1 MLDQYGRKIDYLR
14 ISVTDRCNLRCR
26 YCMPEPVSA
35 VQHADILRYEEILR
49 ICRAAAELGITK
61 FKVTGGEPLVRAGC
75 VDFITALKA
84 KPGTEQ
90 VTLTTN
96 GLLLE
101 ANLDA
106 LTEAGLDG
114 VNISFDSPDNAR
126 FRRIT
131 GYTGDGADTLLHV
144 LDACCA
150 KGLKTKINAVLLE
163 ETEADAPA
171 LAAIA
176 AKLPV
181 DVRFI
186 ELMPIGFG
194 TTMKRVSPEDIL
206 TALQERWPDL
216 APTDE
221 RRGNGPAHYYKSAV
235 LLGRIGFIDAVSHK
249 FCAECNRVR
258 LTSTGQLKP
267 CLCYADSA
275 DLRALIRGGCT
286 DGELREAL
294 RAAVYAKPRA
304 HCFDTN
310 DIITEKHMMSQIGG

>member
-26 YCMPEPVSA
+26 YCMPEPIDA
-35 VQHADILRYEEILR
+35 VQHEDILRYEEILR
-49 ICRAAAELGITK
+49 ICRAAIELGITK

-75 VDFITALKA
+75 AEFIDELK
-84 KPGTEQ
+84 KQLGTEQ

-101 ANLDA
+101 KNLDA
-106 LTEAGLDG
+106 LSDAGIDG
-114 VNISFDSPDNAR
+114 VNISLDTLDNAR
-126 FRRIT
+126 FRSIT

-144 LDACCA
+144 LEECCA

-176 AKLPV
+176 EALPV

-194 TTMKRVSPEDIL
+194 TAMKRVSPDDIL
-206 TALQERWPDL
+206 SALKERWPDL

-221 RRGNGPAHYYKSAV
+221 TRGNGPAHYYKSAA

-249 FCAECNRVR
+249 FCAVCNRVR

-286 DGELREAL
+286 DDELKEAL
-294 RAAVYAKPRA
+294 SIAVYNKPRA
-304 HCFDTN
+304 HCFGTDGAV
-310 DIITEKHMMSQIGG
+310 TEKHVMSQIGG

>member
-1 MLDQYGRKIDYLR
+1 MR

-26 YCMPEPVSA
+26 YCMPEPVDA

-49 ICRAAAELGITK
+49 ICRAAIELGITK
-61 FKVTGGEPLVRAGC
+61 FKVTGGEPLVRADC
-75 VDFITALKA
+75 VSFIAALKRQS
-84 KPGTEQ
+84 GTEQ

-96 GLLLE
+96 GLLLGK
-101 ANLDA
+101 NLDA
-106 LTEAGLDG
+106 LAVAGLDG
-114 VNISFDSPDNAR
+114 VNISLDTTDNTR
-126 FRRIT
+126 FQRIT
-131 GYTGDGADTLLHV
+131 GYTGNGADTLLRV
-144 LDACCA
+144 LEECCA

-176 AKLPV
+176 ETLPV

-206 TALQERWPDL
+206 AALKERWPDL

-221 RRGNGPAHYYKSAV
+221 KRGNGPAHYYKSAA

-286 DGELREAL
+286 DGELKEAL

-304 HCFDTN
+304 HCFDTGAAV
-310 DIITEKHMMSQIGG
+310 TERHAMSQIGG

>member
-26 YCMPEPVSA
+26 YCMPEPIAA
-35 VQHADILRYEEILR
+35 VRHEDILRYEEILR

-75 VDFITALKA
+75 ADFIAALK
-84 KPGTEQ
+84 KQPGTEQ

-101 ANLDA
+101 KNLDA
-106 LTEAGLDG
+106 LTAAGLDG
-114 VNISFDSPDNAR
+114 VNISLDTTDNER

-131 GYTGDGADTLLHV
+131 GYSGDGADTLQRV
-144 LDACCA
+144 LRECCA
-150 KGLKTKINAVLLE
+150 KELKAKINSVLLE
-163 ETEADAPA
+163 ETEADAPT

-176 AKLPV
+176 AELPV

-194 TTMKRVSPEDIL
+194 TTMKRVSPDNIL
-206 TALQERWPDL
+206 SSLRERWPDL

-221 RRGNGPAHYYKSAV
+221 TRGNGPAHYYKSAA

-286 DGELREAL
+286 DDELREAL
-294 RAAVYAKPRA
+294 RIAVYNKPRA
-304 HCFDTN
+304 HCFGTDTAV
-310 DIITEKHMMSQIGG
+310 TEKHIMSQIGG

>member
-1 MLDQYGRKIDYLR
+1 MLDQYGRSIDYLR

-26 YCMPEPVSA
+26 YCMPEPVDA

-49 ICRAAAELGITK
+49 ICRAAIELGITK
-61 FKVTGGEPLVRAGC
+61 FKVTGGEPLVRGDC
-75 VDFITALKA
+75 TEFIAELK
-84 KPGTEQ
+84 KQPGTQQ

-101 ANLDA
+101 KNLDA
-106 LTEAGLDG
+106 LADAGLDG
-114 VNISFDSPDNAR
+114 VNISLDTTDNTR
-126 FRRIT
+126 FQRIT
-131 GYTGDGADTLLHV
+131 GYTGNGADTLLRV
-144 LDACCA
+144 LEECCA

-176 AKLPV
+176 ETLPV

-206 TALQERWPDL
+206 AALRERWPDL

-221 RRGNGPAHYYKSAV
+221 KRGNGPAHYYKSDL

-286 DGELREAL
+286 DDELREAL
-294 RAAVYAKPRA
+294 KISIYNKPRA
-304 HCFDTN
+304 HCFDTGAAV
-310 DIITEKHMMSQIGG
+310 TERHAMSQIGG

>member
-1 MLDQYGRKIDYLR
+1 M
-14 ISVTDRCNLRCR
+14 
-26 YCMPEPVSA
+26 
-35 VQHADILRYEEILR
+35 R

-61 FKVTGGEPLVRAGC
+61 FKVTGGEPLVRGGC
-75 VDFITALKA
+75 TEFITALK
-84 KPGTEQ
+84 KQPGTEQ

-96 GLLLE
+96 GMLLE

-106 LTEAGLDG
+106 LTAAGLDG
-114 VNISFDSPDNAR
+114 VNISLDTTDNAR

-131 GYTGDGADTLLHV
+131 GYGGDGADTLQHV
-144 LDACCA
+144 LEECCA
-150 KGLKTKINAVLLE
+150 RGLKTKINAVLLE

-176 AKLPV
+176 EMLPV

-206 TALQERWPDL
+206 AALKERWPDL
-216 APTDE
+216 VPTDE
-221 RRGNGPAHYYKSAV
+221 KRGNGPAHYYKSAA
-235 LLGRIGFIDAVSHK
+235 LLGRIGFIDSVSHK
-249 FCAECNRVR
+249 FCAGCNRVR

-286 DGELREAL
+286 DGELKEAL
-294 RAAVYAKPRA
+294 RAAVYRKPRA

-310 DIITEKHMMSQIGG
+310 DIITEKHAMSQIGG

>member
-1 MLDQYGRKIDYLR
+1 MLDQYGRKIDYMR

-26 YCMPEPVSA
+26 YCMPEPVDA

-61 FKVTGGEPLVRAGC
+61 FKVTGGEPLVRGGC
-75 VDFITALKA
+75 TEFITALK
-84 KPGTEQ
+84 KQPGTEQ

-96 GLLLE
+96 GMLLE
-101 ANLDA
+101 ANLGA
-106 LTEAGLDG
+106 LTAAGLDG
-114 VNISFDSPDNAR
+114 VNISLDTTDNAR

-131 GYTGDGADTLLHV
+131 GYGGDGADTLLHV
-144 LDACCA
+144 LEECCA
-150 KGLKTKINAVLLE
+150 RGLKTKINAVLLE
-163 ETEADAPA
+163 ETEADASA
-171 LAAIA
+171 LTAIA
-176 AKLPV
+176 ERLPV

-194 TTMKRVSPEDIL
+194 TTMRRVSPEDIL
-206 TALQERWPDL
+206 AALKERWPDL
-216 APTDE
+216 VPTDE
-221 RRGNGPAHYYKSAV
+221 RRGNGPAHYYKSAA

-249 FCAECNRVR
+249 FCAGCNRVR

-286 DGELREAL
+286 DEELKEAL
-294 RAAVYAKPRA
+294 RAAVYNKPRA

-310 DIITEKHMMSQIGG
+310 DIITEKHAMSQIGG

>member
-1 MLDQYGRKIDYLR
+1 MLDQYRRKIDYLR

-26 YCMPEPVSA
+26 YCMPEPMAA
-35 VQHADILRYEEILR
+35 VRHEDILRYEEILR
-49 ICRAAAELGITK
+49 ICRAAAKLGITK

-75 VDFITALKA
+75 TEFIAALK
-84 KPGTEQ
+84 KQPGTEQ

-101 ANLDA
+101 KNLDA
-106 LTEAGLDG
+106 LTAAGLDG
-114 VNISFDSPDNAR
+114 VNISLDTTDNVR
-126 FRRIT
+126 FRSIT
-131 GYTGDGADTLLHV
+131 GYTGDGADTLLRV
-144 LDACCA
+144 FKACCA
-150 KGLKTKINAVLLE
+150 NGLHTKINAVLLE

-194 TTMKRVSPEDIL
+194 TAMKRVSPEDIL
-206 TALQERWPDL
+206 AALKERWPDL
-216 APTDE
+216 VPTDE
-221 RRGNGPAHYYKSAV
+221 KRGNGPAHYYKSAA

-258 LTSTGQLKP
+258 LTGTGQLKP
-267 CLCYADSA
+267 CLFYADSA

-286 DGELREAL
+286 DEELTEAL
-294 RAAVYAKPRA
+294 RAAIYNKPRA
-304 HCFDTN
+304 HCFDTSTS
-310 DIITEKHMMSQIGG
+310 ITEKHAMSQIGG

>member
-84 KPGTEQ
+84 QPGTEQ

-186 ELMPIGFG
+186 ELRPIGFG

>member
-49 ICRAAAELGITK
+49 ICRAAVELGITK

-84 KPGTEQ
+84 QPGTEQ

-221 RRGNGPAHYYKSAV
+221 KRGNGPAHYYKSAA

>member
-49 ICRAAAELGITK
+49 ICRAAVELGITK

-84 KPGTEQ
+84 QPGTQQ

-221 RRGNGPAHYYKSAV
+221 KRGNGPAHYYKSAA

>member
-1 MLDQYGRKIDYLR
+1 MLDQYGRSIDYLR

-26 YCMPEPVSA
+26 YCMPEPVDA

-49 ICRAAAELGITK
+49 ICRAAIELGITK

-75 VDFITALKA
+75 TEFIAELK
-84 KPGTEQ
+84 KQPGTQQ

-101 ANLDA
+101 KNLDA
-106 LTEAGLDG
+106 LADAGLDG
-114 VNISFDSPDNAR
+114 VNISLDTTDNTR
-126 FRRIT
+126 FQRIT
-131 GYTGDGADTLLHV
+131 GYTGNGADTLLRV
-144 LDACCA
+144 LEECCA

-176 AKLPV
+176 ETLPV

-206 TALQERWPDL
+206 AALKERWPDL

-221 RRGNGPAHYYKSAV
+221 KRGNGPAHYYKSDL

-249 FCAECNRVR
+249 FCADCNRVR

-286 DGELREAL
+286 DGELKEAL
-294 RAAVYAKPRA
+294 RASVYAKPRA
-304 HCFDTN
+304 HCFDTGAAV
-310 DIITEKHMMSQIGG
+310 TERHAMSQIGG

>member
-49 ICRAAAELGITK
+49 ICRAAVELGITK

-84 KPGTEQ
+84 QPGTEQ

-221 RRGNGPAHYYKSAV
+221 KRGNGPAHYYKSAA

-286 DGELREAL
+286 DGELRGAL
-294 RAAVYAKPRA
+294 KSAIYNKPRA

-310 DIITEKHMMSQIGG
+310 AIITEKHAMSQIGG

>member
-1 MLDQYGRKIDYLR
+1 MLDQYGRSIDYLR

-26 YCMPEPVSA
+26 YCMPEPVDA
-35 VQHADILRYEEILR
+35 VRHDDILRYEEILR
-49 ICRAAAELGITK
+49 ICRAAIELGITK
-61 FKVTGGEPLVRAGC
+61 FKVTGGEPLVRGGC
-75 VDFITALKA
+75 TEFIAELK
-84 KPGTEQ
+84 KQPGTQQ

-101 ANLDA
+101 KNLDA
-106 LTEAGLDG
+106 LAAAGLDG
-114 VNISFDSPDNAR
+114 VNISLDTLDNTR
-126 FRRIT
+126 FQHIT
-131 GYTGDGADTLLHV
+131 GYSGEGADTLLRV
-144 LDACCA
+144 LKECFV
-150 KGLKTKINAVLLE
+150 KGIKTKINAVLLE

-176 AKLPV
+176 EALPV

-206 TALQERWPDL
+206 AALKERWPDL

-221 RRGNGPAHYYKSAV
+221 RRGNGPAHYYKSAA

-286 DGELREAL
+286 DEELREAL
-294 RAAVYAKPRA
+294 RAAVYSKPRA

-310 DIITEKHMMSQIGG
+310 AVITEKHAMSQIGG

>member
-26 YCMPEPVSA
+26 YCMPEPMAA
-35 VQHADILRYEEILR
+35 VRHEDILRYEEILR
-49 ICRAAAELGITK
+49 ICRAATKLGITK

-75 VDFITALKA
+75 TEVIAALK
-84 KPGTEQ
+84 KQPGTEQ

-96 GLLLE
+96 GLLLGKK
-101 ANLDA
+101 LDA
-106 LTEAGLDG
+106 LTAAGLDG
-114 VNISFDSPDNAR
+114 VNISLDTTDNAR
-126 FRRIT
+126 FCSIT
-131 GYTGDGADTLLHV
+131 GYTGDGADTLLRV
-144 LDACCA
+144 LKACCA
-150 KGLKTKINAVLLE
+150 NGLHTKINAVLLE

-194 TTMKRVSPEDIL
+194 TAMKRVSPEDIL
-206 TALQERWPDL
+206 AALKERWPDL
-216 APTDE
+216 TTTDE
-221 RRGNGPAHYYKSAV
+221 KRGNGPAHYYKSAA

-258 LTSTGQLKP
+258 LTSTGRLKP

-286 DGELREAL
+286 DDELKEAL

-304 HCFDTN
+304 HCFGTDAAV
-310 DIITEKHMMSQIGG
+310 TEKHMMSQIGG